1 MPAATDKRPPPL
13 TTTTNRIFQSLV
25 HKKWVIFVFIMVVL
39 FLLLIS
45 FLGGGVDANNHF
57 AQVLVITL
65 PFFAVLAAGAY
76 TLTASSPRGLVYA
89 TAAFLSAGAF
99 YAFYQWTLHSV
110 MFSYISTIWAYI
122 LLFLLL
128 LLTHGVLLE
137 FFDTWNTRNDWIGF
151 VIDLV
156 IYIPC
161 LIRDLIQWILGEY
174 SNTTN
179 NTLLWIAIESVLL
192 LLFFLSPIAQ
202 PTITSMTSTQT
213 LLLNDAVALTVSTP
227 LADMPTPLKSHYA
240 FSLWLNINYR
250 SSQSVRY
257 SQPRLLISWAGG
269 LHQLYY
275 VPPAAAAT
283 SSIVPVPTIVAFL
296 FISGPPRTMV
306 QSYDTAAA
314 NAVGTCTIPFVF
326 QKWNNLVFNFQTP
339 MVDVFV
345 NGTLENTIS
354 ITNPPKFDLMGKHVV
369 VGDNHGGVEGVVASV
384 AYYNTPLSAWS
395 ASSIPFPPSLKDTT
409 GLQADTEPLSWV
421 H

>member
-1 MPAATDKRPPPL
+1 M
-13 TTTTNRIFQSLV
+13 I
-25 HKKWVIFVFIMVVL
+25 VL

-45 FLGGGVDANNHF
+45 FLGGGGGGGSGGGGGVASNHF
-57 AQVLVITL
+57 TQVLVVAL

-76 TLTASSPRGLVYA
+76 TLTANSPRGLLYA
-89 TAAFLSAGAF
+89 TTAFLCAGAF
-99 YAFYQWTLHSV
+99 YAFYQWTSYSV
-110 MFSYISTIWAYI
+110 MFSYVSTIWAYI

-128 LLTHGVLLE
+128 LLTHGAILE
-137 FFDTWNTRNDWIGF
+137 VFDTWNTQNDWIGF

-179 NTLLWIAIESVLL
+179 NTLLWIAMESIL
-192 LLFFLSPIAQ
+192 LLFFFLSPLAQ
-202 PTITSMTSTQT
+202 PAITSLTSTQT

-227 LADMPTPLKSHYA
+227 IADMPTPLKSHYA
-240 FSLWLNINYR
+240 LSLWLNINYR
-250 SSQSVRY
+250 NSQSVRY
-257 SQPRLLISWAGG
+257 SQPRLIVSWADG

-275 VPPAAAAT
+275 VPPANTAAAAAT
-283 SSIVPVPTIVAFL
+283 PTIVAFL
-296 FISGPPRTMV
+296 FIGGPPRTMG

-314 NAVGTCTIPFVF
+314 NAGGTCTIPFIF

-354 ITNPPKFDLMGKHVV
+354 ITNPPKFMGKQHVI

-384 AYYNTPLSAWS
+384 VYYNAPLSAWS

-409 GLQADTEPLSWV
+409 GLQAETEPLSWV